1 MKTIFAVTAALL
13 CVAASTAN
21 AQETRIPAGM
31 FTNTQTP
38 DQYLAQNNL
47 IGAKIHGADGTIVG
61 DIEDLIVND
70 YNQIV
75 GVIMGTGGFLGIGE
89 KKVGVNLS
97 ALKFVDEDGKTTITL
112 PQATPEII
120 AAAEP
125 YETTQP
131 RKSLLERAKEKAE
144 ELKDKTT
151 ATSEKAVDDSKPAL
165 EKAKDAFEKAKEA
178 AGPALDAAKEAVQ
191 KGLDTA
197 KEALEGAGE
206 AASTAI
212 DTAKDAATPNAADG
226 APNDTAPSNGAE
238 ANDPTKP

>member
-1 MKTIFAVTAALL
+1 MKKIFAVTAALF
-13 CVAASTAN
+13 CVVASTAS

-47 IGAKIHGADGTIVG
+47 IGAKIHGADGVIVG
-61 DIEDLIVND
+61 DIEDLIIND

-75 GVIMGTGGFLGIGE
+75 GVIMGTGGFLGMGE

-97 ALKFVDEDGKTTITL
+97 ALKFVDENGKTTITL
-112 PQATPEII
+112 PQATAEII

-131 RKSLLERAKEKAE
+131 RKSLLERAKEKAQ
-144 ELKDKTT
+144 ELRDKTT
-151 ATSEKAVDDSKPAL
+151 TTSEKAIDDTKPAL

-197 KEALEGAGE
+197 KEAIEGAGE

-212 DTAKDAATPNAADG
+212 DKAKDSAAPKAGESAPVETPPSDGATPAQ
-226 APNDTAPSNGAE
+226 P
-238 ANDPTKP
+238 